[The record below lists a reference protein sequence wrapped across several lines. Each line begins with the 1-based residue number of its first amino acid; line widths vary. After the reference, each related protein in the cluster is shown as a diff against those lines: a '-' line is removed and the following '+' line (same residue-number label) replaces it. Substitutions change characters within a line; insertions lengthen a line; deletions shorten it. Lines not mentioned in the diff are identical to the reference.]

1 MIDTSGSPTS
11 VEAVYRAERLGLV
24 RLAFLLTGERDTAED
39 LVHSVF
45 VEAHDRWHKIDQPV
59 PYLRR
64 ALVSRAIDHQRRRAR
79 ALPAEPERV
88 AAAPELD
95 ETWHAVQR
103 LTSRQRTIVVLR
115 FYLDL
120 STDQIAEV
128 LGRPSGT
135 VRSDLHRA
143 LTTLRSEL
151 T

>member
-1 MIDTSGSPTS
+1 MIDTSGSPTT

-24 RLAFLLTGERDTAED
+24 RLAFLLTGERDAAED

-45 VEAHDRWHKIDQPV
+45 AEAHDRWHKIDRPV

-79 ALPAEPERV
+79 ALPAEPERLV
-88 AAAPELD
+88 TAPELD

-120 STDQIAEV
+120 STEQIAEV
-128 LGRPSGT
+128 LGRPPEPFDPISIE
-135 VRSDLHRA
+135 R
-143 LTTLRSEL
+143 
-151 T
+151 